1 MKRAEILKEAEKCVC
16 GNREQDYGSPENNFR
31 TIANFWATYLN
42 TKHDS
47 DVCITIDP
55 EDVAA
60 MLALLKIARISSGRM
75 KDDNW
80 IDLAGYA
87 ACGGEIAGDRQALA
101 ESEYRNFIQDYARLH
116 GLDPE
121 NIEGINV
128 TISPRTGLIT
138 EIEEKPQKKPWVEPE
153 ITVTP
158 TPPSEGI
165 DTYKGA
171 FDPS

>member
-1 MKRAEILKEAEKCVC
+1 MKRAELLKEAEKCVC

-31 TIANFWATYLN
+31 TIATFWAAYLN

-47 DVCITIDP
+47 DVNITIDP

-60 MLALLKIARISSGRM
+60 VLALLKIARIASGRM

-87 ACGGEIAGDRQALA
+87 ACGGEIASDRAALDAALA
-101 ESEYRNFIQDYARLH
+101 SFASAGFVQAPNDDTVKCHIHD
-116 GLDPE
+116 
-121 NIEGINV
+121 
-128 TISPRTGLIT
+128 PRTGLIAK
-138 EIEEKPQKKPWVEPE
+138 IEETPQKKPWVEPE

-158 TPPSEGI
+158 PQH
-165 DTYKGA
+165 
-171 FDPS
+171 

>member
-31 TIANFWATYLN
+31 TIATFWAAYLN

-47 DVCITIDP
+47 DVNITIDP

-60 MLALLKIARISSGRM
+60 MLALLKIARIASGRM

-87 ACGGEIAGDRQALA
+87 ACGGEIAADRAAFDAAMASLAGAGFIEVPNGDHA
-101 ESEYRNFIQDYARLH
+101 
-116 GLDPE
+116 
-121 NIEGINV
+121 IE
-128 TISPRTGLIT
+128 PRTGLIT
-138 EIEEKPQKKPWVEPE
+138 EDAGEDKPQKKPWVAPE
-153 ITVTP
+153 INVTA
-158 TPPSEGI
+158 TPPSAEEGCLQRPCP
-165 DTYKGA
+165 Y
-171 FDPS
+171 P

>member
-31 TIANFWATYLN
+31 TIASFWATYLN
-42 TKHDS
+42 GKHDS
-47 DVCITIDP
+47 DVCINIEP

-60 MLALLKIARISSGRM
+60 MLALLKIARISSGRV

-87 ACGGEIAGDRQALA
+87 ACGGEIATQRVEVA
-101 ESEYRNFIQDYARLH
+101 EAMFKAMNNLFNGSAGEH
-116 GLDPE
+116 T
-121 NIEGINV
+121 IE
-128 TISPRTGLIT
+128 PRTGLIT
-138 EIEEKPQKKPWVEPE
+138 KDTGEDKPHKKPWVEPE
-153 ITVTP
+153 ITVTV
-158 TPPSEGI
+158 TPPSEGL

>member
-42 TKHDS
+42 TKHDC

-87 ACGGEIAGDRQALA
+87 ACGGEIAADKQARIEEA
-101 ESEYRNFIQDYARLH
+101 YSSFIKDYARLH
-116 GLDPE
+116 GIDPE
-121 NIEGINV
+121 NVDSIEI
-128 TISPRTGLIT
+128 TISPRTGLVT
-138 EIEEKPQKKPWVEPE
+138 EVEGQPQIGPE
-153 ITVTP
+153 IAED
-158 TPPSEGI
+158 TPPSNSEDGCLQRPCP
-165 DTYKGA
+165 Y
-171 FDPS
+171 P

>member
-31 TIANFWATYLN
+31 TIATFWAAYLN

-47 DVCITIDP
+47 DVNITIDP

-60 MLALLKIARISSGRM
+60 MLALLKIARIASGRM

-87 ACGGEIAGDRQALA
+87 ACGGEIAADRAALDAALA
-101 ESEYRNFIQDYARLH
+101 SFASAGFITKTPDCGPA
-116 GLDPE
+116 
-121 NIEGINV
+121 IE
-128 TISPRTGLIT
+128 PRTGLIT
-138 EIEEKPQKKPWVEPE
+138 ENAGEEKPQKKPWVEPE

-158 TPPSEGI
+158 PSEGI

>member
-31 TIANFWATYLN
+31 TIAAFWATYLN
-42 TKHDS
+42 SKHDS
-47 DVCITIDP
+47 DVCIAIEP
-55 EDVAA
+55 EDVAV

-87 ACGGEIAGDRQALA
+87 ACGGEIAAARFEFTSAMVAAL
-101 ESEYRNFIQDYARLH
+101 EKLSYGSSDC
-116 GLDPE
+116 GCTVDPH
-121 NIEGINV
+121 
-128 TISPRTGLIT
+128 TGLIT
-138 EIEEKPQKKPWVEPE
+138 EDKPQKKPWVEPE

-158 TPPSEGI
+158 PALRTDACSVPVPTPE
-165 DTYKGA
+165 KG
-171 FDPS
+171 

>member
-16 GNREQDYGSPENNFR
+16 GNREQDYGSLENNFR
-31 TIANFWATYLN
+31 TIAAFWATYLN
-42 TKHDS
+42 SKHDS

-60 MLALLKIARISSGRM
+60 MLALLKIARIASGRM

-87 ACGGEIAGDRQALA
+87 ACGGEIAAEREAFNSALNSILFVPNKGR
-101 ESEYRNFIQDYARLH
+101 EVSVE
-116 GLDPE
+116 
-121 NIEGINV
+121 
-128 TISPRTGLIT
+128 PRTGLIT
-138 EIEEKPQKKPWVEPE
+138 EDAGEGKPWVAPKN
-153 ITVTP
+153 I
-158 TPPSEGI
+158 PSEGLNA
-165 DTYKGA
+165 YKGA